1 MVTEARNS
9 HNLIYKRENQESQW
23 YNSVEFKSLRIKG
36 LVI

>member
-9 HNLIYKRENQESQW
+9 HNLIYEQENQESQW
-23 YNSVEFKSLRIKG
+23 YDSVEFKGLRIKG